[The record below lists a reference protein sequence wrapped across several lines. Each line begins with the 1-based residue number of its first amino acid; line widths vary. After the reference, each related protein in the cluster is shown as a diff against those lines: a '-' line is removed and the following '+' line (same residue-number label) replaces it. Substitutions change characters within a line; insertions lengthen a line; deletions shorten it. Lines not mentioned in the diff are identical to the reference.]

1 MKIDQLAYKCLAGMT
16 GIALA
21 AALALPSAASAGER
35 GKFKGKSVLYST
47 QYQEIK
53 SPDGD
58 AAKTVQIGELDGI
71 VFNEMDGGFLDKAR
85 YQVVWKGYGN
95 GSSDCQKIFTTGK
108 GKVFGYCVGQ
118 SDDKGNDEGT
128 ITLTGG
134 TDAYQGI
141 KGKGKYKLK
150 MVSDRL
156 MWDLIEWDYEI
167 P

>member
-1 MKIDQLAYKCLAGMT
+1 MKIGRIAYGGLAGVT
-16 GIALA
+16 GIL
-21 AALALPSAASAGER
+21 LVTWWALPLDAAAGER

-58 AAKTVQIGELDGI
+58 AGKTVQIGELDGI

-95 GSSDCQKIFTTGK
+95 GSSDCQKIFTTEK